1 MLANYGSSAK
11 EQLILIFSDYSTNS
25 LSTNSLIDSHAMMT
39 LNQKFHAYMQLTR
52 FDKPVGIE
60 LLLWPTLW
68 GVMLAAMSAAQQ
80 RGERA
85 GLPSLKILVIFAL
98 GAILMRAAGCAIN
111 DFADRKV
118 DGHVTRTKG
127 RPLADGRLSGR
138 EAFAAFL
145 ILVLLSASLLL
156 FLPIQVFYWSLG
168 AVVLAFIYPFMKRYT
183 HLPQV
188 FLAAAFGWGIPMAYV
203 AIAGAPDI
211 WCWLLFVAYMCW
223 TVAYDTQYAMADRDD
238 DVKIGVKSTAI
249 LFGRFDVVIISI
261 LQTLFLLIMGVVF
274 WHYFAPTSLGITP
287 IFGLALVALMFAK
300 QNKACASRQP
310 MACFQAFLAN
320 IWVGRYVFILVAGA
334 CIWSCLNGAI

>member
-1 MLANYGSSAK
+1 MSS
-11 EQLILIFSDYSTNS
+11 ST
-25 LSTNSLIDSHAMMT
+25 IKMT
-39 LNQKFHAYMQLTR
+39 VKDKLYAYMQLTR

-68 GVMLAAMSAAQQ
+68 GVMLAAMGQAQQ
-80 RGERA
+80 QGAVA
-85 GLPSLKILVIFAL
+85 GLPSIKIFVIFAL

-138 EAFAAFL
+138 EAIATFL
-145 ILVLLSASLLL
+145 VLVLLSASLLL

-168 AVVLAFIYPFMKRYT
+168 AVILAFIYPFMKRFT

-188 FLAAAFGWGIPMAYV
+188 FLAAAFGWAIPMAYV

-211 WCWLLFVAYMCW
+211 WCWLLFAAYMCW
-223 TVAYDTQYAMADRDD
+223 TIAYDTQYAMADREDD
-238 DVKIGVKSTAI
+238 LKIGIKSTAI
-249 LFGRFDVVIISI
+249 LFGQYDVVIISL
-261 LQTLFLLIMGVVF
+261 LQTLFLLLMGIVL
-274 WHYFAPTSLGITP
+274 WHYFAPTSLGIVP
-287 IFGLALVALMFAK
+287 IFGLALVAMMFAK
-300 QNKACASRQP
+300 QNAACVSRQA

-320 IWVGRYVFILVAGA
+320 IWVGRYVFLLIAA
-334 CIWSCLNGAI
+334 SSIWTSLNG